1 MMRIENEI
9 TIPAAPGS
17 VWQVLMD
24 FERYKSWHPF
34 IRLKGV
40 AELGG
45 TIRYVYTSS
54 LFRRH
59 TLPAPALIT
68 QLEPE
73 KAFAWR
79 TGLKFLLDF
88 TEGYTLSRH
97 PTGTRLIHR
106 IEYHGLVASLS
117 RGGLQKRGLAMM
129 SEADTALRAHLS
141 GRKGKPDAQR
151 RPAARHK
158 GHSGR

>member
-1 MMRIENEI
+1 MITIENET

-17 VWQVLMD
+17 VWRVLMD

-34 IRLKGV
+34 VRLKGE
-40 AELGG
+40 AEFGG
-45 TIRYVYTSS
+45 TIRYVYTTS
-54 LFRRH
+54 LFGRH
-59 TLPAPALIT
+59 TMPTPAVIT
-68 QLEPE
+68 KLEAG

-97 PTGTRLIHR
+97 PIGTRLVHR
-106 IEYHGLVASLS
+106 IEYHGLIAWLS

-129 SEADTALRAHLS
+129 SEADTALRAYLS
-141 GRKGKPDAQR
+141 GRKGKPVAQR
-151 RPAARHK
+151 QAAARRK
-158 GHSGR
+158 GHGGR